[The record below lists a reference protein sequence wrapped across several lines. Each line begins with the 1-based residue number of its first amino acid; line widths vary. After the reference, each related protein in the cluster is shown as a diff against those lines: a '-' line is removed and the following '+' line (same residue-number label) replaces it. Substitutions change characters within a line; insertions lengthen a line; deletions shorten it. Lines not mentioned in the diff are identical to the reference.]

1 MFLFSGGA
9 ATRAAEHVC
18 ERVPGQRSIVQETI
32 VTIAYIEITAACNF
46 RCSFCPL
53 VSMER
58 PMLTMPSETVLDLI
72 DQVRKDGLAQT
83 ISFHVMGEPTLHKD
97 LVTFCRAATEG
108 GLKVSLVTNGSRLSD
123 EMSSALLDTRLSKIS
138 VSLRSSNDEYYSE
151 IFKASKRLDYE
162 AYLQQIRLLL
172 AESYHRGPSH
182 PTFIVIRVFQ
192 KSVSDVLR
200 DKVQHQESL
209 YDTEGMI
216 GMLRK
221 WGEELC
227 GMTSEELAREYSQRF
242 SLKAYIPITP
252 SAAIVTNP
260 IMRWWQR
267 EADLVN
273 TKYPARLSYCSGF
286 NDQFAVL
293 ADGRVT
299 ACCLDY
305 EGHTTLGNVKENS
318 LKDIL
323 GGTRVSD
330 FVGSFNRFHPPTKT
344 CANCL
349 GGNTIP
355 EWIARQTLAVGR
367 RVTTQALSPPK
378 TG

>member
-1 MFLFSGGA
+1 
-9 ATRAAEHVC
+9 
-18 ERVPGQRSIVQETI
+18 
-32 VTIAYIEITAACNF
+32 
-46 RCSFCPL
+46 
-53 VSMER
+53 
-58 PMLTMPSETVLDLI
+58 MLTMPSERVLDLR
-72 DQVRKDGLAQT
+72 DQIRKDGLAET

-97 LVTFCRAATEG
+97 LVKFCRVATEG

-123 EMSSALLDTRLSKIS
+123 AMSSALLDTRLSKIS

-162 AYLQQIRLLL
+162 AYLQQIRSLI
-172 AESYHRGPSH
+172 AESSQRGPSH

-192 KSVSDVLR
+192 KHISDVLR
-200 DKVQHQESL
+200 DKVRDQDSL

-216 GMLRK
+216 AMLRG
-221 WGEELC
+221 WGEELS
-227 GMTSEELAREYSQRF
+227 GMTSEELCRESPGQFSARQ
-242 SLKAYIPITP
+242 YIPLTP
-252 SAAIVTNP
+252 RAAIVSNR

-273 TKYPARLSYCSGF
+273 TKYPALISYCSGF
-286 NDQFAVL
+286 NNQFAVL

-305 EGHTTLGNVKENS
+305 EGHTALGNVKES
-318 LKDIL
+318 PLKDIL
-323 GGTRVSD
+323 DGSRVSD
-330 FVGSFNRFHPPTKT
+330 FVGSFDRLRPPTKT

-355 EWIARQTLAVGR
+355 EWIARQALAVGR
-367 RVTTQALSPPK
+367 RVTAEGLSSLK
-378 TG
+378 SK

>member
-1 MFLFSGGA
+1 M
-9 ATRAAEHVC
+9 
-18 ERVPGQRSIVQETI
+18 
-32 VTIAYIEITAACNF
+32 TIAYIEITAACNF

-58 PMLTMPSETVLDLI
+58 PMLTMPSELALDLI
-72 DQVRKDGLAQT
+72 EQIRKDHLAET

-97 LVTFCRAATEG
+97 LVNFCRVATEG
-108 GLKVSLVTNGSRLSD
+108 GLKVSLVTNGSRLS
-123 EMSSALLDTRLSKIS
+123 EAMNSALLDTRLSKIS

-162 AYLQQIRLLL
+162 AYLQQIRSLV
-172 AESYHRGPSH
+172 AESYQRGPGH
-182 PTFIVIRVFQ
+182 PTFIAIRVFQ
-192 KSVSDVLR
+192 RNVSDLLR
-200 DKVQHQESL
+200 DKVRHQDCL
-209 YDTEGMI
+209 YDTEAMI
-216 GMLRK
+216 GMLRR
-221 WGEELC
+221 WGEEIS
-227 GMTSEELAREYSQRF
+227 GMTSEELTRKYPAQF
-242 SLKAYIPITP
+242 PLKHYIPITP
-252 SAAIVTNP
+252 RAAIVTNR

-267 EADLVN
+267 EADLLH
-273 TKYPARLSYCSGF
+273 TKYPAVISYCSGF

-305 EGHTTLGNVKENS
+305 EGHTTLGNVRENS

-323 GGTRVSD
+323 DGSRVSD
-330 FVGSFNRFHPPTKT
+330 FVASFDRFRPPTKT

-355 EWIARQTLAVGR
+355 EWIARQALSVGR
-367 RVTTQALSPPK
+367 QVTAQGLSTLK
-378 TG
+378 TR